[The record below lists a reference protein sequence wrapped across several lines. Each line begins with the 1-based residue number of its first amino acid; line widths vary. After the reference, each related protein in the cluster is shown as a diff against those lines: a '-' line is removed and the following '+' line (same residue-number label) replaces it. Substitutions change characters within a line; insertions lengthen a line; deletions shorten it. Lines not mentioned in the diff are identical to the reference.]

1 MKKFLVIFIFSALA
15 PLSLTAQQYPVISQY
30 NWDQY
35 LVNPA
40 AAGTT
45 DYMPITLLFRK
56 MWVGVDKSPSI
67 QMLSSNMQIAN
78 TMGVGLKIFN
88 FAQGPLRHTGF
99 EATYAYHFPLS
110 ETGPKLSFGL
120 TGSFYQ
126 YYLDKESLNMEDPT
140 DPVLLGDSRKFV
152 PDADFGMYLY
162 DRKYFVGLT
171 IASLF
176 QGKINMGNE
185 GVAEEPTKKVR
196 HYYLN
201 GGYNFDAG
209 ENIVLQPSVMMK
221 MIESGVFQADINF
234 MMVFNKMINFGVT
247 YRTGDAVGIQV
258 GYQNDF
264 LLFGYNYDIAV
275 SDIRTQTSGSHEI
288 IFIYKLR
295 FKNANPQ

>member
-1 MKKFLVIFIFSALA
+1 MKKYLVILIFSTLL
-15 PLSLTAQQYPVISQY
+15 PLSLSAQQFPIISQY

-40 AAGTT
+40 AAGST
-45 DYMPITLLFRK
+45 DYIPITLIFRK
-56 MWVGVDKSPSI
+56 MWVGVHDSPSI
-67 QMLSSNMQIAN
+67 QMLSSNMPVGN
-78 TMGVGLKIFN
+78 RMGVGLKIFN
-88 FAQGPLRHTGF
+88 FSQGPLRHTGF
-99 EATYAYHFPLS
+99 EATYAYHIPLS

-126 YYLDKESLNMEDPT
+126 YYLDKESLNMEDPS
-140 DPVLLGDSRKFV
+140 DPVLLGDSKKFV
-152 PDADFGMYLY
+152 PDADFGMLLY
-162 DRKYFVGLT
+162 DKKYFVGFT
-171 IASLF
+171 VASLF
-176 QGKINMGNE
+176 QGKINLGTE
-185 GVAEEPTKKVR
+185 GVAEQKKVR

-209 ENIVLQPSVMMK
+209 ENIMLQPSVMMK
-221 MIESGVFQADINF
+221 MIEAGVFQADINF
-234 MMVFNKMINFGVT
+234 MMVFNKMINFGVS

-288 IFIYKLR
+288 IFIYKIKYR
-295 FKNANPQ
+295 NSQ

>member
-1 MKKFLVIFIFSALA
+1 MKKYLVILIFSTLL
-15 PLSLTAQQYPVISQY
+15 PLSLTAQQFPIISQY

-40 AAGTT
+40 AAGST
-45 DYMPITLLFRK
+45 DYIPVTLIFRK
-56 MWVGVDKSPSI
+56 MWVGVDNSPSI
-67 QMLSSNMQIAN
+67 QMLSSNMPVGN
-78 TMGVGLKIFN
+78 RMGVGMKIFN
-88 FAQGPLRHTGF
+88 FSQGPLRHTGF
-99 EATYAYHFPLS
+99 EATYAYHIPLS

-140 DPVLLGDSRKFV
+140 DPVLLGDSKKFV
-152 PDADFGMYLY
+152 PDADFGMLLY
-162 DRKYFVGLT
+162 DKKYFVGFT
-171 IASLF
+171 VASLF
-176 QGKINMGNE
+176 QGKINLGTE
-185 GVAEEPTKKVR
+185 GVAEQKKVR

-201 GGYNFDAG
+201 GGYNFDAS
-209 ENIVLQPSVMMK
+209 ENIMLQPSVMMK
-221 MIESGVFQADINF
+221 MIEAGVFQADINF
-234 MMVFNKMINFGVT
+234 MMVFNKMINFGVS

-288 IFIYKLR
+288 IFIYKIKYR
-295 FKNANPQ
+295 NSQ